1 MAVCEFFRCCYFARS
16 FYYYFY
22 LFKLKIALIYHLIGE
37 GENKIYISII
47 QQNNVY
53 PTK

>member
-1 MAVCEFFRCCYFARS
+1 MAVCEFLFRCCYFARS
-16 FYYYFY
+16 FYYYFH

-37 GENKIYISII
+37 GENKI
-47 QQNNVY
+47 QQNNIY